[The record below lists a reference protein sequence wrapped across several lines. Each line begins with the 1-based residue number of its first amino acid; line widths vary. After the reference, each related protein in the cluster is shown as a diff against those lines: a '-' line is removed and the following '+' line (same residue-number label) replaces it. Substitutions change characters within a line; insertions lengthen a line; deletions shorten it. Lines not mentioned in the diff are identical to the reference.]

1 MQLFIVHMKLLIM
14 FRFSLIFIFSFLYIP
29 LALGQGQP
37 SKYSYYVLDGSCCGG
52 EDSDPHAVFGIE
64 ASDGYILLGK
74 SIDTG
79 GLENAF
85 AVKIS
90 KRLPKGNL

>member
-1 MQLFIVHMKLLIM
+1 M
-14 FRFSLIFIFSFLYIP
+14 FRFSLLLIAWFLHIS
-29 LALGQGQP
+29 LALGQSQP
-37 SKYSYYVLDGSCCGG
+37 SKYLYYVLDGTCCGG

-79 GLENAF
+79 GLETR
-85 AVKIS
+85 S
-90 KRLPKGNL
+90 Q